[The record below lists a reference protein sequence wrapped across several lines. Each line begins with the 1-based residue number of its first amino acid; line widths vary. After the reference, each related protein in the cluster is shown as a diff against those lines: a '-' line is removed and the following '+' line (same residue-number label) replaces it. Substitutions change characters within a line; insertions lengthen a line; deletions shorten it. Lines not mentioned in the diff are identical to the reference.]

1 MLNIAVSLLAIAA
14 TALQVLDVLST
25 YHMLARGGHEENPI
39 DLLPDFP
46 PVIG

>member
-39 DLLPDFP
+39 
-46 PVIG
+46 VA